1 MPLIRRA
8 STILFALLTLP
19 LLVWPALIN
28 RYPLLFPDA
37 LDYLAEGRP
46 ILYAI
51 FHAHHPAFGGMRSA
65 IYSLGIYAFHL
76 NRTPWPILA
85 LHAGIVAYIVYLTV
99 RSMRAR
105 NALTN
110 TLVILAALS
119 ILTSLSWYIS
129 LLMPDIL
136 GGPLYLAIY
145 LLAFARATLSRA
157 EQGIVAA
164 LAIFC
169 ATSHPTHLVIAILLC
184 ALLAAF
190 KLLTPRTPPSRP
202 WRLSS
207 TPFASK
213 PLSLALVASTI
224 AVAILFQLTINARL
238 FGHASLGGNRPPY
251 LEARLVADGP
261 GRLFLQ
267 QHCAQLNW
275 LLCRNVS
282 QLPTND
288 DAFLWSDGG
297 IWPSATPAEQ
307 RELRRE
313 ELPLALA
320 TLRAYPRQQLTVSA
334 SNAWQQL
341 TGFGLDDF
349 DNNAYMQ
356 SNLNSVLPTARDGYD
371 RSLQAHD
378 ATPWHPFTITQNLTV
393 LASLAALFVFLPQAI
408 RRRDTPILGLT
419 GITLTAVVL
428 NAIVTGVLSEVDSR
442 YQARIVWLVPLL
454 ASSLLLAR
462 KRVPAPEEA
471 GHKATE
477 GSVRTADEIP
487 ADLTPA

>member
-8 STILFALLTLP
+8 STSLFALLTLL

-28 RYPLLFPDA
+28 RYPLLFPDT

-46 ILYAI
+46 ILHAL

-65 IYSLGIYAFHL
+65 LYSLGIYAFHL

-85 LHAGIVAYIVYLTV
+85 LHAAMVVYIVYLTI
-99 RSMRAR
+99 RSIRAR

-110 TLVILAALS
+110 TLVILGALS
-119 ILTSLSWYIS
+119 LLTSLSWYIS

-145 LLAFARATLSRA
+145 LLAFARSTLTRA

-169 ATSHPTHLVIAILLC
+169 ATSHPTHLLIAIFLC
-184 ALLAAF
+184 ALLAIF
-190 KLLTPRTPPSRP
+190 KLIATR
-202 WRLSS
+202 S
-207 TPFASK
+207 TEPQRFAPK
-213 PLSLALVASTI
+213 LALVTSTI
-224 AVAILFQLTINARL
+224 AVAVLLQLTLNARL
-238 FGHASLGGNRPPY
+238 FDRTSLGGNRPPY

-261 GRLFLQ
+261 ARLFLQ

-275 LLCRNVS
+275 LLCRNVA
-282 QLPTND
+282 QLPTDD

-307 RELRRE
+307 AELRRE

-320 TLRAYPRQQLTVSA
+320 TLRAYPRQQLAVSA

-356 SNLNSVLPTARDGYD
+356 SNLNSVLPNARAGYD

-408 RRRDTPILGLT
+408 RRRDTPILGLH
-419 GITLTAVVL
+419 
-428 NAIVTGVLSEVDSR
+428 SR
-442 YQARIVWLVPLL
+442 HHSHRSRSQRHRHRRPL
-454 ASSLLLAR
+454 
-462 KRVPAPEEA
+462 
-471 GHKATE
+471 
-477 GSVRTADEIP
+477 
-487 ADLTPA
+487 